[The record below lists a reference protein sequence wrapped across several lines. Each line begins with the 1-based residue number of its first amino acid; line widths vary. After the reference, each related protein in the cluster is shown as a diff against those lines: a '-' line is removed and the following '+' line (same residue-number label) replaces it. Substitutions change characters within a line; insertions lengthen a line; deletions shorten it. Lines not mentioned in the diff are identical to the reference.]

1 MWSLYKLLA
10 HRFNASLKQKL
21 DSLHNIFISRHCL
34 RWNET
39 FPACCSQMCITR
51 IIIHKAQVLYT
62 HISYASLHS
71 DLSSMPGELISNNHV
86 NVRLSKLQVTPLR
99 CHPPGP
105 HRMQNHAGPWPC
117 ARRASS
123 HFSSFSRPSPQ
134 PPCRRKTKIFK
145 NSWNLSTWQHY
156 YNY

>member
-1 MWSLYKLLA
+1 
-10 HRFNASLKQKL
+10 
-21 DSLHNIFISRHCL
+21 
-34 RWNET
+34 
-39 FPACCSQMCITR
+39 MCITR

-123 HFSSFSRPSPQ
+123 HFQAFLVRRPNHSVDERRRSSKIHETCRLGNIITITKAAVYASLYLDVRFTMLSP
-134 PPCRRKTKIFK
+134 RAEE
-145 NSWNLSTWQHY
+145 SASSLLLH
-156 YNY
+156 